1 MADKTPKPRAWI
13 RELAQQPGWW
23 CMGTEAVED
32 QCVKSWNCE
41 ACGAPMST
49 AFYVVYEPRCL
60 TAAVCCMCV
69 AGLRVKDATTP

>member
-1 MADKTPKPRAWI
+1 
-13 RELAQQPGWW
+13 
-23 CMGTEAVED
+23 MGTEAVED

-41 ACGAPMST
+41 ACGAPMSI